1 MVSSGDE
8 QASLGAARRAA
19 EARGRAAEAR
29 VAALY
34 EAGGFRILARR
45 WRCAAGEIDLIAERA
60 GLVCFVEVKRRG
72 RHAAEALTAAQQGRI
87 IAAAEAWAA
96 AHPGHGARG
105 LRFDVALV
113 EDGAAPRLVADAF
126 RTG

>member
-1 MVSSGDE
+1 M
-8 QASLGAARRAA
+8 SLGASRRDA

-45 WRCAAGEIDLIAERA
+45 WRCAAGELDLVAERQ
-60 GLVCFVEVKRRG
+60 GLVCFVEVKRRARG
-72 RHAAEALTAAQQGRI
+72 AADALSPRQQARLV
-87 IAAAEAWAA
+87 AAAALWAA

-126 RTG
+126 RAG

>member
-1 MVSSGDE
+1 MAE
-8 QASLGAARRAA
+8 PPEAEASLGAARRAA

-34 EAGGFRILARR
+34 EVGGFRILARR

-72 RHAAEALTAAQQGRI
+72 RHAAEALTAAQQARI
-87 IAAAEAWAA
+87 LAAAEAWAA

-113 EDGAAPRLVADAF
+113 EDGAPPRLIADAF
-126 RTG
+126 RSG

>member
-1 MVSSGDE
+1 
-8 QASLGAARRAA
+8 
-19 EARGRAAEAR
+19 

-45 WRCAAGEIDLIAERA
+45 WRCEAGEIDLIAERA

-72 RHAAEALTAAQQGRI
+72 RGAAEALSQRQQARLV
-87 IAAAEAWAA
+87 AAAGLWAA

-105 LRFDVALV
+105 LRFDVVLV
-113 EDGAAPRLVADAF
+113 EDGAAPRLIADAF
-126 RTG
+126 RAG